1 MPEDIADIIP
11 VLPTVATE
19 ELDEAQDPPDI
30 EAVNEE
36 DVPEQSVV
44 VPVMVPAP
52 EEEDTVTVL
61 VVKQLPGSEY
71 VIIADPVAIP
81 VTVPVALTVAIE
93 VLLLDQVPP
102 VAPLVNVAVLP
113 TQTDDEPEIA
123 SGVAFTETTVDEV

>member
-19 ELDEAQDPPDI
+19 ELDEAQEPPDI
-30 EAVNEE
+30 EADNEE

-52 EEEDTVTVL
+52 VEEDTVTDL

-71 VIIADPVAIP
+71 VMIADPAAIP